1 MSRLLGY
8 MCSDDTL
15 TYAVMDE
22 VADDLNGLT
31 TGEHIARGFGWLKE
45 GRSLLRKQPP
55 QGSTGVDFTNLVSDI
70 PAREIVGYEC
80 EPERPSVD
88 TLDLQP
94 FCFRTWVY
102 AQDGELSSLAGHE
115 QQDAMLEE
123 LPDHIR
129 RNIDGE
135 SLEEICFH
143 VFLAA
148 LQDRGGFG
156 LSASNPTECVSA
168 LVDTVEEIESRLDGD
183 KSSDDIFDTD
193 MVTVS
198 ERLLIA
204 VAGDESVYYRKFEG
218 IEEEQ
223 EEPLF
228 AGHHPQVEEH
238 PHFRAVLVTNELDD
252 GADGWEELP
261 PRHVMWVGSDWDINI
276 EPLESFGDEE

>member
-15 TYAVMDE
+15 TYCVMDE
-22 VADDLNGLT
+22 IVEDLGES
-31 TGEHIARGFGWLKE
+31 TGGDHLARGFGWLQE

-55 QGSTGVDFTNLVSDI
+55 QGATGVEFTHLVSDI
-70 PAREIVGYEC
+70 PSREIVGYEC

-102 AQDGELSSLAGHE
+102 AQDGDLSAIAEGE
-115 QQDAMLEE
+115 QYDAMLRE

-129 RNIDGE
+129 RNIQGE

-148 LQDRGGFG
+148 LQERGGFG
-156 LSASNPTECVSA
+156 LSASDPEECAAA
-168 LVDTVEEIESRLDGD
+168 LVDTVDEIDARLDGNRA
-183 KSSDDIFDTD
+183 SDQIFETDI
-193 MVTVS
+193 VTVS
-198 ERLLIA
+198 ERLMMA
-204 VAGDESVYYRKFEG
+204 VSGSDGVYYRKFEG

-228 AGHHPQVEEH
+228 AGHRPQLDEH
-238 PHFRAVLVTNELDD
+238 PHFRAVVVTNELSD
-252 GADGWEELP
+252 GAEEWEELP
-261 PRHVMWVGSDWDINI
+261 PRSLMRVGDDWEIQI
-276 EPLESFGDEE
+276 TGLEEAAGER